1 MILNF
6 YKFIIMFFYNK
17 EILKIKKGNVIIKTN
32 NKIKRGKALK
42 TQKRLSKLGI
52 ESIRELD
59 YKEINYIAHFATEQI
74 TTTFPIVQ
82 NQYNKILAKILNCKM
97 YYSKITSNISKVNYI
112 YWNNSIYIDENIK
125 SIETNEQ
132 LIHEIIHYLQVLR
145 KNNGKIQKIGFCEFN
160 DFKLNRLGLNEAIV
174 QYMSSKIMKREKND
188 IKIYGINLKT
198 ISPNSYPLITNLIEQ
213 IIYLIGED
221 IIVKSA
227 LNIDINENEFENT
240 LYCAFEEKTDYIIKN
255 FDRLL
260 EIKNKLFADKQK
272 GNIKIDFENKIA
284 NTYLNT
290 QNAILSEYYNQI
302 IPKAKT
308 QEEID
313 FYYNKYIQNKEY
325 IGIVENNEKVDFY
338 EDYKTIIQS
347 KLDKQLIK
355 INKEKQKNALIKYN
369 NKLIEFFKRTISYLI
384 N

>member
-1 MILNF
+1 MQI
-6 YKFIIMFFYNK
+6 NK
-17 EILKIKKGNVIIKTN
+17 
-32 NKIKRGKALK
+32 
-42 TQKRLSKLGI
+42 
-52 ESIRELD
+52 
-59 YKEINYIAHFATEQI
+59 KE
-74 TTTFPIVQ
+74 
-82 NQYNKILAKILNCKM
+82 
-97 YYSKITSNISKVNYI
+97 
-112 YWNNSIYIDENIK
+112 
-125 SIETNEQ
+125 
-132 LIHEIIHYLQVLR
+132 
-145 KNNGKIQKIGFCEFN
+145 
-160 DFKLNRLGLNEAIV
+160 
-174 QYMSSKIMKREKND
+174 
-188 IKIYGINLKT
+188 
-198 ISPNSYPLITNLIEQ
+198 
-213 IIYLIGED
+213 
-221 IIVKSA
+221 
-227 LNIDINENEFENT
+227 
-240 LYCAFEEKTDYIIKN
+240 
-255 FDRLL
+255 
-260 EIKNKLFADKQK
+260 
-272 GNIKIDFENKIA
+272 IA

>member
-1 MILNF
+1 M
-6 YKFIIMFFYNK
+6 
-17 EILKIKKGNVIIKTN
+17 
-32 NKIKRGKALK
+32 K

-74 TTTFPIVQ
+74 TTTFPVLQ

-125 SIETNEQ
+125 SLETNEQ

-145 KNNGKIQKIGFCEFN
+145 KNNGKILKIGFCEFD

-174 QYMSSKIMKREKND
+174 QYMSSKIIKMEKDD
-188 IKIYGINLKT
+188 IKIYGIKLKT

-213 IIYLIGED
+213 IVYLIGED

-227 LNIDINENEFENT
+227 LNIDTNENEFENS
-240 LYCAFEEKTDYIIKN
+240 LYCAFEERTDYIIKN
-255 FDRLL
+255 FDKLL

-272 GNIKIDFENKIA
+272 GNIKVEFENKIA

-290 QNAILSEYYNQI
+290 QNAILSEYFKQI
-302 IPKAKT
+302 IPKIKT

-313 FYYNKYIQNKEY
+313 FYHNKYIEYKEY
-325 IGIVENNEKVDFY
+325 IGILENNEKIDFY
-338 EDYKTIIQS
+338 EEYKTIIQS
-347 KLDKQLIK
+347 KFDKQLIK
-355 INKEKQKNALIKYN
+355 INKEKQKNALVKYN
-369 NKLIEFFKRTISYLI
+369 NKLIEFFKRTISYLL